1 MLVTF
6 STTAKS
12 PPSWLRKQ
20 MLDLEN
26 WLKNENKVLLNRA
39 VFKKHQVTPDNLPL
53 PLETLRDF

>member
-12 PPSWLRKQ
+12 PPSWLSKQ

-26 WLKNENKVLLNRA
+26 CLKNENKILLNRA
-39 VFKKHQVTPDNLPL
+39 VLKKHQVIPDNLPL
-53 PLETLRDF
+53 PLEILRDF